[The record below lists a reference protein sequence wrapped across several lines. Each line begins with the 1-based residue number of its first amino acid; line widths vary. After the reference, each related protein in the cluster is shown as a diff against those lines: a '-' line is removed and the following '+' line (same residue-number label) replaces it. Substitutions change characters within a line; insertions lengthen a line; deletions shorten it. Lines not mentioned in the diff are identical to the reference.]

1 MSMNIERPK
10 ALIIA
15 LHDIWNTG
23 SLDKVPDIYSPDCIV
38 HWPQSWGSKSR
49 GHIQIKA
56 VIAHTRTV
64 FPDWHEEILDLVV
77 TPEKV
82 VTRYLSSGTHQR
94 EYLGISATGRKV
106 TFEEI
111 SIYRIEENRVAEQW
125 CLGDDMHCIAQLT
138 SETS

>member
-23 SLDKVPDIYSPDCIV
+23 SLDKVPDIYSPACIV

-64 FPDWHEEILDLVV
+64 FPDWHE
-77 TPEKV
+77 V

>member
-23 SLDKVPDIYSPDCIV
+23 SLDKVPNVYSPACIV

-56 VIAHTRTV
+56 VITHTRTV

-77 TPEKV
+77 TPGE
-82 VTRYLSSGTHQR
+82 SGDPVSFQR
-94 EYLGISATGRKV
+94 HPSAGIPR
-106 TFEEI
+106 
-111 SIYRIEENRVAEQW
+111 N
-125 CLGDDMHCIAQLT
+125 
-138 SETS
+138 